1 MRHAGNRTSAI
12 RFLLIKNNFE
22 HPTILYV
29 FVYQIHILQINV
41 YVVRIILFECLNARI

>member
-12 RFLLIKNNFE
+12 RFLLIKHNFE

-29 FVYQIHILQINV
+29 LYISNSHPSNK
-41 YVVRIILFECLNARI
+41 CLCSKNNIV